1 MKRYGIVSLKRAH
14 CVVKRKRYTSVSKRR
29 AVKTVRV
36 KTDVKRREIVSVAWE
51 VFRAKG
57 FDGAS
62 MADVADRLGGS
73 KATVYRYFRSK
84 ELLFAAALEE
94 ALRDQSDDAYEKVSR
109 YGDLRDRLLAFAETY
124 VRFRLTPEMIGVHR
138 LMIAAA
144 EQSEL
149 PAALRAEFIDPNWR
163 RFVAVIEREMAA
175 GRLRKADPY
184 LASIH
189 FRGLVEADVLERR
202 LNGERLVTQAQV
214 KTAIVEGVAAFLR
227 AYAP

>member
-1 MKRYGIVSLKRAH
+1 M
-14 CVVKRKRYTSVSKRR
+14 
-29 AVKTVRV
+29 RV
-36 KTDVKRREIVSVAWE
+36 KTDAKRRDIIAVAWE
-51 VFRAKG
+51 VFRTKG
-57 FDGAS
+57 FNGAS
-62 MADVADRLGGS
+62 MSDVAERLGGS
-73 KATVYRYFRSK
+73 KATLYRYFSSK

-94 ALRDQSDDAYEKVSR
+94 ALKEQSDDAYERVSGG
-109 YGDLRDRLLAFAETY
+109 GDLRDRLLAFADTY
-124 VRFRLTPEMIGVHR
+124 LRFRLTPEMIGVHR
-138 LMIAAA
+138 LMIAAS

-149 PAALRAEFIDPNWR
+149 TAALRAEFIDPNWR

-214 KTAIVEGVAAFLR
+214 KTAIEQGVAAFLR
-227 AYAP
+227 AYAPLDAK